1 MKQNVLLVFVSSAFA
16 QWLGYIRG
24 PTNVSQMCEW
34 MNCWEFVFAFTL
46 KLILPMS
53 QDCKTS
59 LTMGPFILSPNAAN
73 LPMALIKSR
82 PDLCCLW
89 TEPGRWNPPPLICLL
104 LSPWKSNREGEGGMK
119 NDLRTTPHHIC
130 YGVLSLW
137 QNIAVCCC

>member
-1 MKQNVLLVFVSSAFA
+1 MSYWCLFLQRLHSGWDTSGV
-16 QWLGYIRG
+16 Q
-24 PTNVSQMCEW
+24 QMFPKCVNEW
-34 MNCWEFVFAFTL
+34 IAGNLYLPSLSNWSCPCL
-46 KLILPMS
+46 KIV
-53 QDCKTS
+53 KTS

-89 TEPGRWNPPPLICLL
+89 TEPGRWNPPLLICLL